1 MAERPP
7 DTRIGARALRSAFWA
22 YGSYVGG
29 RLLVLLATAILAR
42 LLNPEDF
49 GLVALGLVFMAI
61 LETVKDLGLA
71 QALVAQRPEH
81 VYDRA
86 DTVFVGTVALGVT
99 LSVLV
104 AALSPLAALFFDEP
118 ELTKIMPV
126 LGLTFAI
133 RSLGSTHYALAQKE
147 MRFRSRTIAELS
159 DVVSR
164 GLTGIGLAL
173 AGAGAWSLVIGYV
186 VGVTAL
192 VIALWILIPWRPR
205 LRVVREH
212 LRSLLR
218 FGGALTGV
226 DVLSAVLSNA
236 DYLFVG
242 KALGSAALGV
252 YTLAF
257 RLPELAIINV
267 ANVASDVLF
276 PTFANVERRAL
287 AHTYT
292 VAFRYML
299 IVCLPLAAGMAL
311 LADPLVQVAFGSKW
325 DGAVEPMQLLAV
337 YAFAVTVGIPAGTAY
352 KAIGRAD
359 ILLKLAIPRA
369 ILFLVALALF
379 VDSGLSAVA
388 GVHAGVAGLFSVIGI
403 VIASRILA
411 VPIPRLLRLGVAPA
425 LATAAMALVV
435 LALDAAI
442 APAWASLVVAAP
454 VGALVYVAVLWAL
467 APDVVRD
474 LREKLRRPRVVPSE
488 GVTAVRETDV
498 VA

>member
-1 MAERPP
+1 MADRPP

-29 RLLVLLATAILAR
+29 RLLVLVATAILAR
-42 LLNPEDF
+42 LLDPEDF
-49 GLVALGLVFMAI
+49 GLVALGLVFMAV

-71 QALVAQRPEH
+71 QALVAQRPED
-81 VYDRA
+81 VYERA
-86 DTVFVGTVALGVT
+86 DTVFVGTVVLGVA
-99 LSVLV
+99 LSAVV
-104 AALSPLAALFFDEP
+104 VALSPLAAYFFDEP

-147 MRFRSRTIAELS
+147 LRFRTRTIAELA

-164 GLTGIGLAL
+164 GFAGIALAL

-186 VGVTAL
+186 VGVVAL

-205 LRVVREH
+205 LRVVRAH
-212 LRSLLR
+212 LRALLR

-236 DYLFVG
+236 DYVFVG
-242 KALGSAALGV
+242 KVLGPAALGV

-257 RLPELAIINV
+257 RLPELAIVNV
-267 ANVASDVLF
+267 ANVAGDVLF
-276 PTFANVERRAL
+276 PTFANVERRTL

-311 LADPLVQVAFGSKW
+311 LSDPLVEVVFGSKW
-325 DGAVEPMQLLAV
+325 EEAVEPMQLLAI

-369 ILFLVALALF
+369 ILFLAALAVF
-379 VDSGLSAVA
+379 VDSGLVAVA
-388 GVHAGVAGLFSVIGI
+388 GVHASVAGLFSVIGI
-403 VIASRILA
+403 YIASRMMD
-411 VPIPRLLRLGVAPA
+411 VPIRRLLRLGLSPA
-425 LATAAMALVV
+425 LATAALALVV
-435 LALDAAI
+435 LALDTVI
-442 APAWASLVVAAP
+442 DPAWLSLVVAAP
-454 VGALVYVAVLWAL
+454 VGGVVYVAALWAL

-474 LREKLRRPRVVPSE
+474 LRDKLRSPRVVPGES
-488 GVTAVRETDV
+488 VTTVRETDV